1 MAARSSRAKTHV
13 FWSVQPMQVAG
24 RRLQVARLRVKL
36 HLRTSLA
43 GQQTVAEWAWLDT
56 GAPFSVIP
64 RAMHQGEVR
73 VHSWKRTR
81 HDFGPATALQSHHP
95 IFGPWVPPAGVE
107 LLVLGRRR
115 SVDGFRVEGGVDVPQ
130 QRNDVGIAVAD
141 AADLE
146 IVLVDVDDLEF

>member
-1 MAARSSRAKTHV
+1 MERRPELFV
-13 FWSVQPMQVAG
+13 F
-24 RRLQVARLRVKL
+24 
-36 HLRTSLA
+36 
-43 GQQTVAEWAWLDT
+43 
-56 GAPFSVIP
+56 
-64 RAMHQGEVR
+64 EVR

-130 QRNDVGIAVAD
+130 QRNDDICTNEGT
-141 AADLE
+141 
-146 IVLVDVDDLEF
+146 FQ